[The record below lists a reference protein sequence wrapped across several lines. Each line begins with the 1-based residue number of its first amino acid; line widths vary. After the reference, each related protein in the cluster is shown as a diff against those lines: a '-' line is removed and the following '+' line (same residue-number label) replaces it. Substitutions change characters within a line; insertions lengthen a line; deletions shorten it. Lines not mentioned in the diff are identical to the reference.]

1 MPTAFFFEKTVAG
14 RLWGFCFARP
24 FIGEIKSRGT
34 VKQGREPTMQITTPY
49 IKLDSLL
56 KAENAVSSGGEAK
69 AMIAEGYISVNGEVE
84 LRRGRKLYPGDRV
97 VYGKRK
103 FSVESA

>member
-1 MPTAFFFEKTVAG
+1 MSACRRIKLPVQDT
-14 RLWGFCFARP
+14 
-24 FIGEIKSRGT
+24 GESELA
-34 VKQGREPTMQITTPY
+34 VQISTPY

-69 AMIAEGYISVNGEVE
+69 AMIAEGYISVNGVVE

-103 FSVESA
+103 FLIESADTQII

>member
-1 MPTAFFFEKTVAG
+1 MNPRRA
-14 RLWGFCFARP
+14 
-24 FIGEIKSRGT
+24 
-34 VKQGREPTMQITTPY
+34 VKQGDGIAMQITTPY

-84 LRRGRKLYPGDRV
+84 YRRGRKLYPGDRV
-97 VYGKRK
+97 VYGKRT
-103 FSVESA
+103 FLVESA